1 MEMARR
7 ARRMKG
13 LRGPRKIIL
22 KGRCFGSF
30 VTCTKW
36 GWGVDYNVV
45 FPLSYDVVL

>member
-7 ARRMKG
+7 ARRMNG

-22 KGRCFGSF
+22 NGRCFGSF

-36 GWGVDYNVV
+36 GWGVEYYVE
-45 FPLSYDVVL
+45 FPLSCNIVL